1 MYTLKPMT
9 TYHQKLFKRTK
20 KLYSKVSAISSNFAI
35 PELPPVCTV
44 LPLMRQGKCHLVP
57 RNAATSDLET
67 HDTLDTTGCSDFF
80 D

>member
-20 KLYSKVSAISSNFAI
+20 KLYSKASAISSNFAI

-44 LPLMRQGKCHLVP
+44 LPSR
-57 RNAATSDLET
+57 
-67 HDTLDTTGCSDFF
+67 
-80 D
+80 